1 MLVVSGHWR
10 SMWPAALKTWLD
22 FSLWKRNSGS
32 WSRGILEQGRKANK
46 VEWTFFLFF
55 FIGGFTRWSELDGL
69 EESLGMWGLTRPCFQ
84 PSQCF
89 SGENDEIQR
98 GPGVWSCGVELTM
111 YRCHLVSGV
120 RCCKGQQKNGEIC
133 WRLFQEALAGK
144 PCAWPG
150 NCNCIEHQIILAF
163 W

>member
-1 MLVVSGHWR
+1 MAGSTEDLAR
-10 SMWPAALKTWLD
+10 LFTLEKE
-22 FSLWKRNSGS
+22 LWKLVKGNLGARKESQ
-32 WSRGILEQGRKANK
+32 QGGVNL
-46 VEWTFFLFF
+46 FSFLFYWWN
-55 FIGGFTRWSELDGL
+55 TRWSELDGL

-98 GPGVWSCGVELTM
+98 GPGVWSCGVELAM
-111 YRCHLVSGV
+111 YRCHLVSAV

-150 NCNCIEHQIILAF
+150 NCNCIEHQIILAISQF
-163 W
+163 VFKNFAS